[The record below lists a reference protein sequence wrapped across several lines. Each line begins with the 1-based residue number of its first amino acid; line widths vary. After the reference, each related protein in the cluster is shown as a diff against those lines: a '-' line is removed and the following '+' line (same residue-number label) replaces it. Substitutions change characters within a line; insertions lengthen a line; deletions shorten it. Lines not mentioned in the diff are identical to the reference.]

1 MLMVSDLKR
10 NDFCQLI
17 QNATNEIQHQMR
29 LGIYDE
35 TKNLIQN
42 LNPFRTLKVHEM
54 FPEPEFKKPVQENED
69 DYLLRLAKEM
79 S

>member
-1 MLMVSDLKR
+1 
-10 NDFCQLI
+10 
-17 QNATNEIQHQMR
+17 MR